1 MDDVKAR
8 TQNRTTE
15 GQKTNDA
22 WLSPELLRLRPRTDN
37 LARVSQKGDIWAFGC
52 VMLEVCLFQ

>member
-1 MDDVKAR
+1 MDDVQTR
-8 TQNRTTE
+8 SQNRTTE

-22 WLSPELLRLRPRTDN
+22 WLSPELLMVRPRAGS

-52 VMLEVCLFQ
+52 VMLEV